1 MHTNELTQ
9 ARMAGLRRT
18 GQRPETAT
26 LGSYTRPGR
35 LEDALTAL
43 RERPCTVLAGGTD
56 HFPARVTHTPD
67 EAILDITALPELAGI
82 RRDPDGALVIG
93 ATATWSQVVAAA
105 LPPACDGLK
114 AAAREV
120 GGVQI
125 QNRGTVGGNLCN
137 ASPAADGVPA
147 LLSLDAEVELA
158 SLDGVRRLPLDRFV
172 LGNRRTDRRPD
183 ELLTA
188 IRIPATALDGRS
200 RFLKLGARR
209 YLVISIVMVAGTMT
223 VAQDGT
229 IAAVRLAVGA
239 CSAAAV
245 RLREL
250 EAALLG
256 LAARDAAGTVG
267 AAHLAGLQPIDDVRA
282 DAGYRREAAGV
293 LVRRCLSELAAA

>member
-1 MHTNELTQ
+1 VG
-9 ARMAGLRRT
+9 A
-18 GQRPETAT
+18 
-26 LGSYTRPGR
+26 YTRPER
-35 LEDALTAL
+35 LEDALTVL
-43 RERPCTVLAGGTD
+43 RARPLTVLAGGTD
-56 HFPARVTHTPD
+56 HFPARVAHTPD
-67 EAILDITALPELAGI
+67 EDLLDVTALPELRGI
-82 RRDPDGALVIG
+82 RREADGGLVIG
-93 ATATWSQVVAAA
+93 AATTWSQLIATD

-158 SLDGVRRLPLDRFV
+158 SLDGVRRLPLDGFV
-172 LGNRRTDRRPD
+172 LGNRKTARRPD

-188 IRIPATALDGRS
+188 IRIPAAALDGAG

-223 VAQDGT
+223 KAPDGT
-229 IAAVRLAVGA
+229 VADVRLAVGA
-239 CSAAAV
+239 CSAAAL

-250 EAALLG
+250 EATLIG
-256 LAARDAAGTVG
+256 RPAAQAASLV
-267 AAHLAGLQPIDDVRA
+267 ADSHLAGLQPIDDVRA
-282 DAGYRREAAGV
+282 DAAYRRETAAV
-293 LVRRCLSELAAA
+293 LVRRCLADLAADRAVP